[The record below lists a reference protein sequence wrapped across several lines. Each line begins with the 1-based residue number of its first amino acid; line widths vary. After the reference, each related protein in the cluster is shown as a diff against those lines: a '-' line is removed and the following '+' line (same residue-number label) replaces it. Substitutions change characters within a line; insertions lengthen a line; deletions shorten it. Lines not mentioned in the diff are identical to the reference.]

1 MNCWVGGLLG
11 CGVGIT
17 TWLVAGHFVARQ
29 RGELAPIRV
38 LARGGLLRGGPGIA
52 SPQAVL
58 TTAGLAAFGAHAA
71 RRAGSVGE
79 LISSLGVT
87 GLLVAISLVDLQVR
101 RIPNTLTVTLALWA
115 AAQML
120 WLRRP
125 TPAEAGLGLV
135 VGGGLFVLLALARRG
150 AMGAGDVKL
159 AGAMGALVG
168 YPLVLKALLWG
179 ILAGGVGALW
189 FLISR
194 RGVRRN
200 YMPYGP
206 YLALG
211 GWAVWMGALGLW
223 R

>member
-1 MNCWVGGLLG
+1 M
-11 CGVGIT
+11 
-17 TWLVAGHFVARQ
+17 
-29 RGELAPIRV
+29 
-38 LARGGLLRGGPGIA
+38 
-52 SPQAVL
+52 
-58 TTAGLAAFGAHAA
+58 
-71 RRAGSVGE
+71 
-79 LISSLGVT
+79 
-87 GLLVAISLVDLQVR
+87 LVAISLVDLQVR
-101 RIPNTLTVTLALWA
+101 RIPNPLTVTLALWA

-159 AGAMGALVG
+159 AGAMGVLVG

-189 FLISR
+189 LLISR
-194 RGVRRN
+194 RSVRRK

-211 GWAVWMGALGLW
+211 GWVVWMGALGLW